1 MRLDKY
7 LAHAG
12 YGSRKEVKQAIRK
25 GLVRI
30 NDVECRKDDTR
41 IQEGIDVVSVNGE
54 EVVYEAV
61 VYIMLNKPQ
70 DVVSAT
76 SDPTHETV
84 LDCIDAILPR
94 DCFPVGRLDIDTE
107 GLLLITNDGKLA
119 HRLLSPKNH
128 VVKTYFVQLAKPLQE
143 ADKKRLEDG
152 SIVLDEEPVQC
163 ARVELLEE
171 TQILLHIQE
180 GRFHQV
186 KRMLHAVGNEVVYLR
201 RIAMGPLQLDEQ
213 LAPGDWRYLY
223 EEELAALQEIA

>member
-1 MRLDKY
+1 M
-7 LAHAG
+7 
-12 YGSRKEVKQAIRK
+12 
-25 GLVRI
+25 
-30 NDVECRKDDTR
+30 
-41 IQEGIDVVSVNGE
+41 
-54 EVVYEAV
+54 
-61 VYIMLNKPQ
+61 
-70 DVVSAT
+70 
-76 SDPTHETV
+76 
-84 LDCIDAILPR
+84 
-94 DCFPVGRLDIDTE
+94 
-107 GLLLITNDGKLA
+107 
-119 HRLLSPKNH
+119 
-128 VVKTYFVQLAKPLQE
+128 QE